1 MSSTVT
7 VTPAR
12 GVRGIGLVSIIAGIV
27 LVLAGVATWIVVANQ
42 LSAEEITVSDDASF
56 MAGRQV
62 NGPLTAYAQA
72 EVINKHALEA
82 SGGQTYAQLDQDD
95 PTRQTVMTA
104 SFLRASL
111 FTSVVAFGVAALVVG
126 LGILFL
132 LLGVALRKLAGGPS
146 VAVETPSYSSGGDL
160 SGVGRHVDPASAPE
174 APASPT
180 APPVTPTTVPDRHD
194 RPARTSALATPAAE
208 ARAAAAGRTEPTG
221 GPGTGSPSAPG
232 ASPEASPHD
241 PTPPVNPST
250 TTPTTTGPAQSQ
262 PPSQTAPDERP
273 GAPTS

>member
-27 LVLAGVATWIVVANQ
+27 LILAGIGTWIVVSNQ

-56 MAGRQV
+56 MAGRHV

-82 SGGQTYAQLDQDD
+82 SGGQTYAELDQDD

-132 LLGVALRKLAGGPS
+132 LLGLALRKLAGGPS
-146 VAVETPSYSSGGDL
+146 VAVETPAAYTSGGDM
-160 SGVGRHVDPASAPE
+160 SGVGRHVDPASAPA
-174 APASPT
+174 APVAPT
-180 APPVTPTTVPDRHD
+180 APPVTPTTPVAPG
-194 RPARTSALATPAAE
+194 RTSALSTPAAE
-208 ARAAAAGRTEPTG
+208 ARAAAASTAEPTG
-221 GPGTGSPSAPG
+221 APGTGTPSAPG
-232 ASPEASPHD
+232 ASPEAAPQD
-241 PTPPVNPST
+241 PTPPST
-250 TTPTTTGPAQSQ
+250 THPTTTDPAQ
-262 PPSQTAPDERP
+262 PRPRSQTPPDERP
-273 GAPTS
+273 GTPAS